1 MKLHPSLRPRR
12 LMIDHG
18 PALLLLGAGLLLLKN
33 IAIAAA
39 DALAFILFLGGCL
52 FIMGFVV

>member
-1 MKLHPSLRPRR
+1 M
-12 LMIDHG
+12 
-18 PALLLLGAGLLLLKN
+18 LKN